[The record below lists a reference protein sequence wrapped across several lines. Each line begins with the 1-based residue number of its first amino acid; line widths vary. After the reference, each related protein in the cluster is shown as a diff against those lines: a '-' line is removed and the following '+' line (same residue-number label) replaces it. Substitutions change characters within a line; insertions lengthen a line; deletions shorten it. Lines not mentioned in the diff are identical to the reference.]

1 MGVSSYFSG
10 RKIIVYIIT
19 AFVAW
24 FAWLDNIIDYLY
36 FLGLYADTWPYYDVF
51 TFPDFA
57 YNVTLALPLIV
68 FVMTL
73 LPEAE
78 KWKNILRT
86 MGIIV
91 LITALL
97 MLVSTI
103 NLVLYRPFIT
113 AIVLIVIAGIFAL
126 LNYPLK
132 DKTFWEHEPWQW
144 AVNWF
149 ACGVFFALI
158 GFLLPPAVFTGSL
171 EYPVLIGPYVWALV
185 FAVGGILALILG
197 FIMPVET
204 GLVEGLIVG
213 LFGAIG
219 TLLGL
224 WLFFWDTEVIP
235 PDGWYIQ
242 ILVLF
247 IVSGFAGGFFNQF
260 NFTKYIMNSFQDFIK
275 MKLVLALW
283 IVALLGAL
291 VSYFAIAI
299 YFPGGVQNIVLR
311 QVLIFLVP
319 SLIVTPI
326 AFRSA
331 HFWQGLLIGIT
342 TSLSYFSVI
351 IQGDPSL
358 EIIGLIGFPFVPL
371 IRYAPPQISIYVVN
385 GLLLVLA
392 ALWGGLWGS
401 VGNYFTMA
409 YTEIPEEG
417 DVAKRFRTSYLF
429 RDLWSN
435 YFIHGKNVE
444 PEFEKTEQFK
454 LDLDKILDID
464 FDLKQTDLPRFGEY
478 VSFRY
483 MDRSKHWE
491 TVPKPLKTI
500 GVQPIED
507 TDKARVEY
515 NNKHIGDFYDPKVL
529 ADKYSP
535 VWSPMNLVFQRTL
548 VTAMRPIIYVLLVI
562 TLILVGYS
570 IYVNF
575 TVIGGGIEFLGL
587 AGAQIVVLI
596 FLFFFMFKWY
606 GLFEQTVNERPEAS
620 SSFLIVALIIVVIM
634 LYITYTVNSLG
645 TFIVTEANEDL
656 IRFETN
662 GLYIMLL
669 INFILGIGSV
679 QVLGSEN
686 MNLYW
691 YDKRPEV
698 FPMQSQEDAPVWLKG
713 DQYWVFRNLFWW
725 PFELTVGSKGLE
737 HEDWERIELWVNANT
752 GKPEWIISDYHWR
765 ELWYRVPELDEEI
778 MIKVTFATNFH
789 TPIPSVLRKA
799 TYDKFVAQFEGAGA
813 ASAVIKY
820 AIGAAKSGIG
830 RAFDSI
836 GSSLGLKT
844 KGEKER
850 DAKTTDGMKART
862 KVLGKYFVD
871 VGGPAKGI
879 CGKQMAATDFNF
891 FRYPYGCASTKD
903 IGTGG
908 AIDIKYYYRE
918 KDFVPPIK
926 EPGTGFN
933 LKAEKKDGLGYK
945 ISVDETAPQLCMDC
959 GEPYNVME
967 TVICPACGSN
977 NEAAYR
983 MPIE

>member
-10 RKIIVYIIT
+10 RKIIVYIIV

-24 FAWLDNIIDYLY
+24 FAWLDNIIDYL
-36 FLGLYADTWPYYDVF
+36 FFIGLYAENWPYYDIF

-86 MGIIV
+86 LGVIV
-91 LITALL
+91 LITAGL
-97 MLVSTI
+97 MVVST
-103 NLVLYRPFIT
+103 LEFVLYRPFIT
-113 AIVLIVIAGIFAL
+113 AVVLVVIAGVFAL
-126 LNYPLK
+126 LNSPLK
-132 DKTFWEHEPWQW
+132 DKVIGGYEMWQW
-144 AVNWF
+144 AIDFF
-149 ACGVFFALI
+149 ACGVIFVLI
-158 GFLLPPAVFTGSL
+158 GLLLPPAVFTGSL
-171 EYPVLIGPYVWALV
+171 EYPVLIGPYVWAVV
-185 FAVGGILALILG
+185 FAVAGLLAIILG
-197 FIMPVET
+197 TIMPVET
-204 GLVEGLIVG
+204 GLVEGIIVG
-213 LFGAIG
+213 VFGAIG
-219 TLLGL
+219 TLVGL

-247 IVSGFAGGFFNQF
+247 IISGFAGGFFNQF

-299 YFPGGVQNIVLR
+299 YFPSGVQNIVLR

-342 TSLSYFSVI
+342 TSLSYFSAI

-371 IRYAPPQISIYVVN
+371 IRYSPPEISIYVVN

-417 DVAKRFRTSYLF
+417 DLAKRFRTAYLF

-435 YFIHGKNVE
+435 YFIHGKNKE
-444 PEFEKTEQFK
+444 NEFENAEQFK
-454 LDLDKILDID
+454 LDLDQILDL
-464 FDLKQTDLPRFGEY
+464 DLKQTDLPRFGEY

-491 TVPKPLKTI
+491 TVPKPLKSI
-500 GVQPIED
+500 GVQPIKGSE
-507 TDKARVEY
+507 KARVEY

-548 VTAMRPIIYVLLVI
+548 VTAMRPIIYVLLAV
-562 TLILVGYS
+562 TLVLVGYS

-587 AGAQIVVLI
+587 AVTQIVVLI

-645 TFIVTEANEDL
+645 TFIVTGANEDL

-691 YDKRPEV
+691 YDKRPEA

-799 TYDKFVAQFEGAGA
+799 TYDAFVAQFEGAGA

-844 KGEKER
+844 KGAKER
-850 DAKTTDGMKART
+850 EAKTTDGMKART

-891 FRYPYGCASTKD
+891 FRYPYGCASTKNV
-903 IGTGG
+903 GTGS
-908 AIDIKYYYRE
+908 AIDIKYFYRE

-967 TVICPACGSN
+967 TVICPACGAN

>member
-1 MGVSSYFSG
+1 MGVSSYFSR
-10 RKIIVYIIT
+10 RKIIVYVMT

-24 FAWLDNIIDYLY
+24 FAWLDNIIDYL
-36 FLGLYADTWPYYDVF
+36 FFIGLYAEAWPYYDVF
-51 TFPDFA
+51 TFPDFV
-57 YNVTLALPLIV
+57 YNLTLALPIIV

-86 MGIIV
+86 VGVFI
-91 LITALL
+91 LITAGL
-97 MLVSTI
+97 MTVSTLE
-103 NLVLYRPFIT
+103 LVLYRPFLT
-113 AIVLIVIAGIFAL
+113 AAVLAGIAVIFAL
-126 LNYPLK
+126 LNSPFK
-132 DKTFWEHEPWQW
+132 DKVIGGYEMWQW
-144 AVNWF
+144 AIDFF
-149 ACGVFFALI
+149 ACGVIFVLI
-158 GFLLPPAVFTGSL
+158 GLLLPPAVFTGSL
-171 EYPVLIGPYVWALV
+171 QFPELIGPYVWALV
-185 FAVGGILALILG
+185 FAVGGLLAIILG
-197 FIMPVET
+197 TIMPVET
-204 GLVEGLIVG
+204 GLVEGIIVG
-213 LFGAIG
+213 LFGAVG
-219 TLLGL
+219 TLVGL

-242 ILVLF
+242 ILILF
-247 IVSGFAGGFFNQF
+247 IAFGFAGGFFNQF
-260 NFTKYIMNSFQDFIK
+260 NFTKYIMNSLQDFAK

-283 IVALLGAL
+283 IVALLGAV

-326 AFRSA
+326 AFRSS

-342 TSLSYFSVI
+342 TSLAYFSVI

-358 EIIGLIGFPFVPL
+358 EILGLIGFPFVPL
-371 IRYAPPQISIYVVN
+371 IRYSPPEISIYVVN
-385 GLLLVLA
+385 GLLLALA

-409 YTEIPEEG
+409 YTEIPKEG
-417 DVAKRFRTSYLF
+417 DIAKRFRTAYLF

-435 YFIHGKNVE
+435 YFIHGKNKE
-444 PEFEKTEQFK
+444 PEFEKAEQFK
-454 LDLDKILDID
+454 LDLDHITEIG
-464 FDLKQTDLPRFGEY
+464 LKQTDLPTFGEY
-478 VSFRY
+478 VSYRY

-491 TVPKPLKTI
+491 TVPMPKKTI
-500 GVQPIED
+500 GVQPIEG

-515 NNKHIGDFYDPKVL
+515 DNKHIGDFYDPKVL

-562 TLILVGYS
+562 TLVLVGYS

-575 TVIGGGIEFLGL
+575 TVIGGGLDFIGL
-587 AGAQIVVLI
+587 AFAQIVVVV

-645 TFIVTEANEDL
+645 TFIVTGANEDL
-656 IRFETN
+656 IKFETN

-669 INFILGIGSV
+669 INFVLGIGSV

-691 YDKRPEV
+691 YDKRPEA

-725 PFELTVGSKGLE
+725 PFELTVGSRGLE
-737 HEDWERIELWVNANT
+737 HEDWERIELWVNAVT

-789 TPIPSVLRKA
+789 TPIPSVLRKV

-813 ASAVIKY
+813 ASAVLRY
-820 AIGAAKSGIG
+820 AFGAAKSGIG
-830 RAFDSI
+830 RAFDSL
-836 GSSLGLKT
+836 GSSLGFKT

-850 DAKTTDGMKART
+850 EAKTTDGMKART
-862 KVLGKYFVD
+862 KVLGDYFVD

-891 FRYPYGCASTKD
+891 FRYPYGCASTKN

-967 TVICPACGSN
+967 TTICPACGAN